1 MKAWYMSGAGNDF
14 MVIDARGLS
23 LDFSALALE
32 LCKKADCDGFMA
44 VDHSD
49 KAHFKLHFYNADGS
63 RGEMC
68 GNGSR
73 CVAKF
78 AYDHGIAPENMTIET
93 DAGLLTADRISENQ
107 YRVRLNNPGIVDLHR
122 HGDMAYVELGDPGVP
137 HGVYRYAGLDWEM
150 RDALRER
157 MRAERFADYFPKG
170 ANVNYYDFLAPDRV
184 RILTFE
190 RGVEDFTLAC
200 GTGSGSVAAVLWLTG
215 KLPGGV
221 LAVEN
226 PGGTLLFELEGTE
239 TEVTSILMTGPAE
252 LVREYEVLSD
262 EC

>member
-1 MKAWYMSGAGNDF
+1 MNGAGNDF
-14 MVIDARGLS
+14 MVMDARGGNY
-23 LDFSALALE
+23 DFESLALE
-32 LCKKADCDGFMA
+32 LCKLTGADGFMA
-44 VDHSD
+44 TDLSD
-49 KAHFKLHFYNADGS
+49 KADFRLHFYNADGS

-93 DAGLLTADRISENQ
+93 DAGLLTADCISENQ

-122 HGDMAYVELGDPGVP
+122 CGDMAYVELGDPGVP
-137 HGVYRYAGLDWEM
+137 HGVFRYAGLGWDL
-150 RDALRER
+150 RDQLRER
-157 MRAERFADYFPKG
+157 MRAERYADYFPKG
-170 ANVNYYDFLAPDRV
+170 ANVNYYDFLSEDRV

-215 KLPGGV
+215 QLPGGR

-239 TEVTSILMTGPAE
+239 REVTSILMTGPAE
-252 LVREYEVLSD
+252 RLGEYEV
-262 EC
+262 

>member
-14 MVIDARGLS
+14 MVIDARGLT
-23 LDFSALALE
+23 LDFSRLALE
-32 LCKKADCDGFMA
+32 LCKLADCDGFMA

-49 KAHFKLHFYNADGS
+49 KADFRLHFYNADGS

-93 DAGLLTADRISENQ
+93 DAGLVPAARISENQ
-107 YRVRLNNPGIVDLHR
+107 YRVFLNTPGILDLHR
-122 HGDMAYVELGDPGVP
+122 RGDMAYVELGNPGVP
-137 HGVYRYAGLDWEM
+137 HGVYRYDGLDWSM
-150 RDALRER
+150 RDVLRER
-157 MRAERFADYFPKG
+157 MRAERYAEYFPKG
-170 ANVNYYDFLAPDRV
+170 ANVNYYDFLDDTTV

-200 GTGSGSVAAVLWLTG
+200 GTGSGSVASVLWVTG
-215 KLPGGV
+215 KIPGGKV
-221 LAVEN
+221 TIEN
-226 PGGTLLFELEGTE
+226 PGGKLHFELKGTADAV
-239 TEVTSILMTGPAE
+239 TEIQMTGPAE
-252 LVREYEVLSD
+252 VLSCY
-262 EC
+262 EIT

>member
-1 MKAWYMSGAGNDF
+1 MKVYYMNGAGNDF

-32 LCKKADCDGFMA
+32 YCALAGADGFMA
-44 VDHSD
+44 VDYSET
-49 KAHFKLHFYNADGS
+49 AHFKLHFYNADGS

-93 DAGLLTADRISENQ
+93 DAGLLTADRIAENQ

-122 HGDMAYVELGDPGVP
+122 CGDMAYIELGDPGVP
-137 HGVYRYAGLDWEM
+137 HGVFRYEGLRWEM
-150 RDALRER
+150 RDDLRER
-157 MRAERFADYFPKG
+157 MRSERFASYFPKG
-170 ANVNYYDFLAPDRV
+170 ANVNYYDFLSEDRV

-200 GTGSGSVAAVLWLTG
+200 GTGSGSVAASLWLTG
-215 KLPGGV
+215 KLPGGK

-226 PGGTLLFELEGTE
+226 PGGTLIFELEGTE
-239 TEVTSILMTGPAE
+239 NEVTSILMTGPAE
-252 LVREYEVLSD
+252 KLGEYEV
-262 EC
+262 